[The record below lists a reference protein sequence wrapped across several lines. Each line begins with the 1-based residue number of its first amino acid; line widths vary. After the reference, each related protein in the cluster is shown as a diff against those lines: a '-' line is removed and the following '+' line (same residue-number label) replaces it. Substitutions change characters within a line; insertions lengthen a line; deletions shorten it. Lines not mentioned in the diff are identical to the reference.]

1 MENLKMKIAEIR
13 ELSAKDL
20 QERLDT
26 EKANLNQMKMNHA
39 ISPLED
45 SSKIKKARKN
55 IARML
60 TVLGQIE
67 NQDKK

>member
-1 MENLKMKIAEIR
+1 MKIAEIR

-20 QERLDT
+20 QERIAAERANLDT
-26 EKANLNQMKMNHA
+26 LKMNHA

-45 SSKIKKARKN
+45 SSQIKKARKN

-60 TVLGQIE
+60 TVLSQL
-67 NQDKK
+67 DK

>member
-1 MENLKMKIAEIR
+1 MKIAEIR
-13 ELSAKDL
+13 ELSATDL
-20 QERLDT
+20 RERLDA
-26 EKANLNQMKMNHA
+26 ERANLDQLKMNHA

-60 TVLGQIE
+60 TVLSQIE

>member
-1 MENLKMKIAEIR
+1 MKIKEIR

-20 QERLDT
+20 RERIET
-26 EKANLNQMKMNHA
+26 EKVSLDKLRLNHA
-39 ISPLED
+39 ISPLENT
-45 SSKIKKARKN
+45 SLIKKSRKD

-60 TVLGQIE
+60 TVLSQLE

>member
-1 MENLKMKIAEIR
+1 MKIAEIR
-13 ELSAKDL
+13 ELPAKDL
-20 QERLDT
+20 RERL
-26 EKANLNQMKMNHA
+26 EAEVAALNQMKMNHA

-67 NQDKK
+67 NQNK

>member
-1 MENLKMKIAEIR
+1 MKTLEIR
-13 ELSAKDL
+13 EMPAKEL
-20 QERLDT
+20 RERLET

-39 ISPLED
+39 ISPIED
-45 SSKIKKARKN
+45 SSKIKKAKKD